1 MDIKDYKDKLNKLT
15 QLKDTKIEEYEEL
28 LAEYKIKAVKL
39 VSDGDRLDFINRMV
53 MNYDPKGSNLLDLI
67 DFANQKDIT
76 ADEAAKHFNI
86 QEE

>member
-15 QLKDTKIEEYEEL
+15 QLKDTKIEEYEQL

-67 DFANQKDIT
+67 D
-76 ADEAAKHFNI
+76 
-86 QEE
+86 

>member
-67 DFANQKDIT
+67 D
-76 ADEAAKHFNI
+76 
-86 QEE
+86 